1 VTSPPVLPA
10 APHSKGWVIGRVAGA
25 PLILQPLWFLVA
37 AVITALLVPL
47 VRSALPGV
55 AAGWTVVIAAT
66 FVVVLFASVL
76 LHELA
81 HAFVARR
88 LGRHVHEVVLSAL
101 GGHTAFAR
109 GSLGPGGSALVAAA
123 GPAVNLVLGGALLAA
138 AQPLLAGATLT
149 QRATGVL
156 VTAMASANLL
166 VAGFNLIPG
175 LPLDGGQLLA
185 SLVWRLTGRQHT
197 GTVVAAWVG
206 RLLAVGI
213 VAWALGGPVLS
224 GRTPDAFTLV
234 WTLVIAVAVWSG
246 ASGALRQAVAQDR
259 AAQLSVD
266 AVGRR
271 AGVLPEDATAADAAA
286 LTGGGGATGA
296 WTDGGQA
303 VGEAVLVGTDG
314 VPVAYVDQAALAAVP
329 HDSLATT
336 PAWAVAAPLRPG
348 AVVDAELVGQDLLM
362 ALVHAFRVQ
371 PVVVALRGGAPVAL
385 VLDAEVA
392 RRLQH

>member
-1 VTSPPVLPA
+1 MTSPPLPA

-25 PLILQPLWFLVA
+25 PLILQPMWFLVA
-37 AVITALLVPL
+37 AVVTALLVPL

-55 AAGWTVVIAAT
+55 AVGWTVVIAGT

-81 HAFVARR
+81 HAYVARR

-101 GGHTAFAR
+101 GGHTAFSR

-123 GPAVNLVLGGALLAA
+123 GPAVNLVLGGVLLAA

-166 VAGFNLIPG
+166 VAAFNLVPG

-185 SLVWRLTGRQHT
+185 SLVWRLTGRQHA
-197 GTVVAAWVG
+197 GTVAAAWVG
-206 RLLAVGI
+206 RLLAVGL
-213 VAWALGGPVLS
+213 VAWALGGPMLS

-246 ASGALRQAVAQDR
+246 ASGALRQAITQER
-259 AAQLSVD
+259 AAQLSV
-266 AVGRR
+266 ASVGRDAAWLR
-271 AGVLPEDATAADAAA
+271 EDATAADAVATLAREAA
-286 LTGGGGATGA
+286 EGSTA
-296 WTDGGQA
+296 
-303 VGEAVLVGTDG
+303 GEVVLVAPDG
-314 VPVAYVDQAALAAVP
+314 VPVAYVDRAALDAVP
-329 HDSLATT
+329 RGALATT
-336 PAWAVAAPLRPG
+336 PAWSVAAPLRPG

-362 ALVHAFRVQ
+362 ALVGAFRVQ
-371 PVVVALRGGAPVAL
+371 PVVVALRGGIPVAL
-385 VLDAEVA
+385 VVDGEVA
-392 RRLQH
+392 RRLQR